1 MTPRT
6 VLVLGGG
13 IGGIVA
19 ATRLR
24 ALLPRSH
31 RVILVERAPSFVFA
45 PSLIWLLTGHRTAAQ
60 ITRPLDGL
68 ARRGIE
74 VVQGEVERIDPAV
87 REIVVSGRRMVG
99 DYLVIALGAE
109 LAPESIPGL
118 AGAGHNLYTLEG
130 AEGFRDAFAGFRGGR
145 LALLTAAPAYK
156 CPAAPYETAM
166 LLEAACRKRRIREQ
180 TEIVLYAAE
189 PGPMGVAG
197 PAVSAAV
204 RQMVEAKGISYRPEH
219 QVQRVDPTERTL
231 HFANGMAAGFDL
243 MAFVPPHR
251 APAAVRDSGLTGAS
265 GWIAVDRNTMET
277 EHAGVFALGDVT
289 AIPLALGK
297 PLPKAGVFAG
307 AQAEVVAGNIA
318 HRITGKG
325 KPAIFA
331 GEGGCFIEV
340 GDGKAGF
347 GQGNFYA
354 EPVPQITLRPSG
366 RLWHGAK
373 VMLEKDWLWR
383 RL

>member
-6 VLVLGGG
+6 ILVLGGG
-13 IGGIVA
+13 IGGIAA

-24 ALLPRSH
+24 ALLPKPH
-31 RVILVERAPSFVFA
+31 RVVLIERALSFVFA
-45 PSLIWLLTGHRTAAQ
+45 PSLIWLMTGDRTARQ

-68 ARRGIE
+68 ARRGID
-74 VVQGEVERIDPAV
+74 VVQGEIERIDPAL
-87 REIVVSGRRMVG
+87 REVVVSGRRLAG

-109 LAPESIPGL
+109 LAPETIPGL
-118 AGAGHNLYTLEG
+118 AGAGHNFYTLKG
-130 AEGFRDAFAGFRGGR
+130 AEGFRDAFIEFSGGT
-145 LALLTAAPAYK
+145 LAIVTATPAYK

-166 LLEAACRKRRIREQ
+166 LLEAACRKRRIRDR

-219 QVQRVDPTERTL
+219 QIQQVDPTERRL
-231 HFANGMAAGFDL
+231 HFAEGMVADFDL
-243 MAFVPPHR
+243 MAYVPPHR
-251 APAAVRDSGLTGAS
+251 APAVVRESGLTGAN
-265 GWIAVDRNTMET
+265 GWVGVDRNTLAT
-277 EHAGVFALGDVT
+277 DHAGIFALGDVV
-289 AIPLALGK
+289 AIPLTLGR

-325 KPAIFA
+325 KPQFFT
-331 GEGGCFIEV
+331 GDGGCFIEV

-347 GQGNFYA
+347 GQGDFYA
-354 EPVPQITLRPSG
+354 EPVPRITLREP
-366 RLWHGAK
+366 RRFWHGAK
-373 VMLEKDWLWR
+373 VMLEKDWIWR